1 MVLLFLFACPMP
13 GDPLDPGSP
22 WNGGQTGSESAS
34 CDDEESSPIDLSEDE
49 SFPVEGEYALTF
61 VWEEDWREDPLTLT
75 VTPTSDLLGITSEE
89 CGDREQFEAEV
100 SFVLESG
107 DYDLIFPAIVT
118 RAEGET
124 SVFEF
129 WAETDDVTLYAA
141 FPDSGP
147 TGTLTGDTLIGRF

>member
-1 MVLLFLFACPMP
+1 MTYVAQLLKL
-13 GDPLDPGSP
+13 
-22 WNGGQTGSESAS
+22 
-34 CDDEESSPIDLSEDE
+34 
-49 SFPVEGEYALTF
+49 
-61 VWEEDWREDPLTLT
+61 
-75 VTPTSDLLGITSEE
+75 
-89 CGDREQFEAEV
+89 REQFEAEV

-107 DYDLIFPAIVT
+107 DYDLIFPATIT